1 MQDGLSGNIP
11 SRSDT
16 LPMQQPRSTP
26 HGIVRIFGQYGVL
39 DCGPG
44 NENLAG
50 EEGPERKFSS
60 FAAVRTRRLPRS
72 MNLRSGQRDYHI

>member
-1 MQDGLSGNIP
+1 MQIIKKQRERVL
-11 SRSDT
+11 
-16 LPMQQPRSTP
+16 LMLEYAKETP
-26 HGIVRIFGQYGVL
+26 VGGVL

-60 FAAVRTRRLPRS
+60 FAAVRTRGLPRPV
-72 MNLRSGQRDYHI
+72 NLRSGQRDYHIYIAGRSIRP

>member
-1 MQDGLSGNIP
+1 VG
-11 SRSDT
+11 
-16 LPMQQPRSTP
+16 
-26 HGIVRIFGQYGVL
+26 GVL

-60 FAAVRTRRLPRS
+60 FAAVRTRGLPS
-72 MNLRSGQRDYHI
+72 VNLRSGQRDYHIYIAGRSIRP